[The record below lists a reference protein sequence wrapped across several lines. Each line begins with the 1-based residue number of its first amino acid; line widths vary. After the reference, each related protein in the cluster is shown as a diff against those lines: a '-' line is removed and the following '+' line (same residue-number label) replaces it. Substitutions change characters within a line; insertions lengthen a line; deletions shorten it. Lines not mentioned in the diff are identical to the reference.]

1 MKKRLWSWGVYFD
14 IQNNKI
20 FAKNIRYPIFLR
32 FYLERMDQ
40 NLRDGTK
47 FNRYIYWSTH
57 HFSEHGER
65 ERWHVT
71 YQFMCDCIRG
81 GMPMLR
87 IIRPPFTPYN
97 LQSAVDANKYM
108 IYDKQ
113 NVPNPELL
121 VFLSYLNN
129 LLIYGTRLYGNKS
142 ILFLR

>member
-1 MKKRLWSWGVYFD
+1 
-14 IQNNKI
+14 
-20 FAKNIRYPIFLR
+20 
-32 FYLERMDQ
+32 
-40 NLRDGTK
+40 
-47 FNRYIYWSTH
+47 
-57 HFSEHGER
+57 
-65 ERWHVT
+65 
-71 YQFMCDCIRG
+71 
-81 GMPMLR
+81 MLR

-129 LLIYGTRLYGNKS
+129 LLIYGTRLYGTKS